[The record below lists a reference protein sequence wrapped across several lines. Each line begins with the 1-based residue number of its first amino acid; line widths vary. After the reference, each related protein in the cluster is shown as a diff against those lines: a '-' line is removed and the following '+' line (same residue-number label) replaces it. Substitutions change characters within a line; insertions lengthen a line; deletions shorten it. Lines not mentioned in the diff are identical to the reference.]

1 MIGIITRFALVA
13 TVLFAELPAG
23 AQAPLTVVHV
33 ASGMDDNAAPVLYA
47 QRTGMFRRAGLDV
60 QLEKMNS
67 GAAVSAAV
75 AGGSIDIGKS
85 SLAGLLAAHQKGL
98 PFTLVAPAGLYVS
111 DRPYGALVVP
121 LASSLRGAADFDG
134 KTIAVAGLRDIVV
147 IATDAWIDQHGG
159 NSASLKYIELAP
171 VDSMYAI
178 EQGRIDA
185 AVLINP
191 MLEEAKESGKAR
203 VAFPFY
209 DGIGKRF
216 LSAAWFAN
224 TDYVNTHRDVVAKFA
239 AVMKD
244 AEAYCNAHPNDTV
257 NDIATYTGL
266 APALIAH
273 MIHPLYPEALDPADI
288 QPVIDTAVK
297 YKLLDHGFDA
307 GDVISPVAV
316 KARS

>member
-1 MIGIITRFALVA
+1 MIRIIARFALVA
-13 TVLFAELPAG
+13 SALFAAVPAG

-111 DRPYGALVVP
+111 DRPYAALVVP
-121 LASSLRGAADFDG
+121 LASALHGAADFDG

-171 VDSMYAI
+171 VCRGLDQSDARRG
-178 EQGRIDA
+178 ERI
-185 AVLINP
+185 
-191 MLEEAKESGKAR
+191 R
-203 VAFPFY
+203 
-209 DGIGKRF
+209 
-216 LSAAWFAN
+216 
-224 TDYVNTHRDVVAKFA
+224 
-239 AVMKD
+239 
-244 AEAYCNAHPNDTV
+244 
-257 NDIATYTGL
+257 
-266 APALIAH
+266 
-273 MIHPLYPEALDPADI
+273 
-288 QPVIDTAVK
+288 
-297 YKLLDHGFDA
+297 
-307 GDVISPVAV
+307 
-316 KARS
+316 

>member
-1 MIGIITRFALVA
+1 MIRTFARLA
-13 TVLFAELPAG
+13 LAAIAVLAAVPAH
-23 AQAPLTVVHV
+23 AQSALTVIRV

-85 SLAGLLAAHQKGL
+85 SLAGLLVAHQKGL
-98 PFTLVAPAGLYVS
+98 PFTLVAPAGLYVT

-121 LASSLRGAADFDG
+121 VSSVLHTAADFSG

-159 NSASLKYIELAP
+159 NSSALKYIELAP

-203 VAFPFY
+203 VAFSFY

-216 LSAAWFAN
+216 LSAAWFSN
-224 TDYVNTHRDVVAKFA
+224 TDYVNAHRDVIAKFA

-244 AEAYCNAHPNDTV
+244 AEAHCNAHPNDTV

-266 APALIAH
+266 APELIAH
-273 MIHPLYPEALDPADI
+273 MIHPLYPDALDPADI

-307 GDVISPVAV
+307 GDVISPAAV
-316 KARS
+316 KPHA

>member
-1 MIGIITRFALVA
+1 MIRTLTRFAVA
-13 TVLFAELPAG
+13 ATMLIAALPAG
-23 AQAPLTVVHV
+23 AQTALTVVHI

-85 SLAGLLAAHQKGL
+85 SLSGLLVAHQKGL

-121 LASSLRGAADFDG
+121 TSSTLHAAGDFAG

-147 IATDAWIDQHGG
+147 VATDAWIDQHGG

-191 MLEEAKESGKAR
+191 MLEEATESGKAR

-216 LSAAWFAN
+216 LSAAWFSN
-224 TDYVNTHRDVVAKFA
+224 TDYVNSHRDVVAKFA
-239 AVMKD
+239 AVMKE
-244 AEAYCNAHPNDTV
+244 AEAHCNAHPGDTV

-273 MIHPLYPEALDPADI
+273 MIHPLYPDALDSADI
-288 QPVIDTAVK
+288 QPVIDASVK
-297 YKLLDHGFDA
+297 YKVLDHTFDA
-307 GDVISPVAV
+307 GDVISPVAI
-316 KARS
+316 KAHA